1 MKFSSLNQNALL
13 SGTFPGSLALAF
25 FLHLAGYL
33 SLETYRVKTSTAT
46 KQDPVKIKI
55 IDPPPPPP
63 MPAPLPPPPPV
74 EKKEVPK
81 KIVKVKKEIKKKKKV
96 ATIRKKTTKSKQKP
110 KKVKVVQGLS
120 KESFSKGSGPGIS
133 APVGNTLL
141 AEDKG
146 IRVKEV
152 EKITEDLSSPEKLI
166 FFKPPSYTEDALDA
180 GIEGD
185 FKVDVYINKKG
196 DVIKAELR
204 RKIGFGMDKKVLNSV
219 YQAKYTPRS
228 NKVGLPVET
237 WTTLTCT
244 LILDE

>member
-1 MKFSSLNQNALL
+1 MPELDFSIHIYSV
-13 SGTFPGSLALAF
+13 SGNCYESKP
-25 FLHLAGYL
+25 
-33 SLETYRVKTSTAT
+33 
-46 KQDPVKIKI
+46 
-55 IDPPPPPP
+55 
-63 MPAPLPPPPPV
+63 
-74 EKKEVPK
+74 
-81 KIVKVKKEIKKKKKV
+81 
-96 ATIRKKTTKSKQKP
+96 KQKP
-110 KKVKVVQGLS
+110 KKVRVVQGLS

-146 IRVKEV
+146 IRVKNV

-196 DVIKAELR
+196 DVIEAELR